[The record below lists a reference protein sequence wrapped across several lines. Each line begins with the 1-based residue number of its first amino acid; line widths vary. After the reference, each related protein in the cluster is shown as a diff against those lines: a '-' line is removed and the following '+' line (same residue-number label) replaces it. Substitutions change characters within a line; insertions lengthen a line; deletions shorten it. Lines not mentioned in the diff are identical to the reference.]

1 MAEGDNEMR
10 LSLNGPLARGG
21 MWTCA
26 LLALVA
32 VSGNYLARLDAQ
44 DGAAPGAA
52 APASRPANAAAPVPA
67 IGDSAAPPATGITS
81 IGREVFRVPRNSN
94 DWIGLGFYAALLA
107 ISMVAATVSFERIFN
122 LRRGKVVPPEFV
134 RQLGELV
141 RSGRDS
147 QENLRSL
154 ATSSPAPIAK
164 VLKDA
169 LVRAGRPLAEVEKG
183 MEDSLGREISGLRA
197 RHRVLSVIANV
208 ATLVGLFG
216 TVVGMIFAFQITSV
230 TEGEK
235 ATVLAGG
242 IYLALLTTAIGLAI
256 AIPSMLLYHW
266 FNTKID
272 TFMREMDEV
281 LLQTMPAFARIE
293 QSRVAGAAALVQG
306 ADAPRSADG
315 SRRSEDRVV
324 LTAK

>member
-1 MAEGDNEMR
+1 MR
-10 LSLNGPLARGG
+10 WLLHGSFARGG
-21 MWTCA
+21 LWICA
-26 LLALVA
+26 LLLLVA
-32 VSGNYLARLDAQ
+32 MSGNYLSRLDAQ
-44 DGAAPGAA
+44 DGGAA
-52 APASRPANAAAPVPA
+52 GANPPANAAVPVPA
-67 IGDSAAPPATGITS
+67 IGDSAAPQATGITS
-81 IGREVFRVPRNSN
+81 IGREVFRAPRNAN

-107 ISMVAATVSFERIFN
+107 LSMVAATVAFERLFN
-122 LRRGKVVPPEFV
+122 LRRGVVVPPDFV

-141 RSGRDS
+141 RSGRDT
-147 QENLRSL
+147 QENLKSL
-154 ATSSPAPIAK
+154 ASSSRSPIAT

-183 MEDSLGREISGLRA
+183 MEDSLGREVSALRA

-230 TEGEK
+230 TQGEK

-256 AIPSMLLYHW
+256 AIPCMLLYHW
-266 FNTKID
+266 FNTKVDAFTREID
-272 TFMREMDEV
+272 EA
-281 LLQTMPAFARIE
+281 LLQTMPAFARME
-293 QSRVAGAAALVQG
+293 QTRSGHSSNGNSSASF
-306 ADAPRSADG
+306 ADAEASRPPDG
-315 SRRSEDRVV
+315 SRRAEERVV

>member
-1 MAEGDNEMR
+1 MAEGDNDMR
-10 LSLNGPLARGG
+10 WLLNGPLARGG

-26 LLALVA
+26 FLLLVA
-32 VSGNYLARLDAQ
+32 VSGNCLTRLDAQ
-44 DGAAPGAA
+44 DRGAAPAA
-52 APASRPANAAAPVPA
+52 DPVKAASPVPA
-67 IGDSAAPPATGITS
+67 IGESAAPPKTGITS
-81 IGREVFRVPRNSN
+81 IGREIFRVPRNAN
-94 DWIGLGFYAALLA
+94 DWIGLAFYAALLA
-107 ISMVAATVSFERIFN
+107 ISMVAATVSFERIFR
-122 LRRGKVVPPEFV
+122 LRRGVVLPPEFV

-147 QENLRSL
+147 QENLKTL
-154 ATSSPAPIAK
+154 ANGSAAPIAK
-164 VLKDA
+164 ILKDA

-197 RHRVLSVIANV
+197 KHRVLSVIANV

-272 TFMREMDEV
+272 TYMREMDEV
-281 LLQTMPAFARIE
+281 LLQTMPTFARME
-293 QSRVAGAAALVQG
+293 QSRNSGAATPIQG
-306 ADAPRSADG
+306 VDAPRSQDG
-315 SRRSEDRVV
+315 ARRSEDRVV
-324 LTAK
+324 LSAK